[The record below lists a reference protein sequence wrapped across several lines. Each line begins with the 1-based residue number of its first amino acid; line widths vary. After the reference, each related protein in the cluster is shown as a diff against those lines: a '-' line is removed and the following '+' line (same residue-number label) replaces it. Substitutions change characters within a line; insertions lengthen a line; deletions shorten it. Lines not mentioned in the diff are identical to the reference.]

1 MITNNT
7 EIKQEIF
14 IKMVM
19 DAWNSKVKTLDNLL
33 SELDD
38 QQLIKEVS
46 PGRNQGIYILGHLT
60 VVNNTMLPLL
70 NIKERMVPDVFNI
83 FLQTANKNIVDLPH
97 INDVRQEWINVKTA
111 LAIQFLKMKPND
123 WFQKHTSVSD
133 EDFAKEPH
141 RNKLNVVISRTNHL
155 DYHIGQLV
163 FLKKK

>member
-7 EIKQEIF
+7 AIKQETF

-19 DAWNSKVKTLDNLL
+19 DAWNSKVKRLDNLL

-38 QQLIKEVS
+38 QQLLKEVA

-60 VVNNTMLPLL
+60 EVNNAMLPLL
-70 NIKERMVPDVFNI
+70 DSREIMSPDVFKT
-83 FLQTANKNIVDLPH
+83 FLQTANKDIVDLPSV
-97 INDVRQEWINVKTA
+97 NEVRQEWINVKTA
-111 LAIQFLKMKPND
+111 LATQFLKMQPND
-123 WFQKHTSVSD
+123 WFQKHTNVSE

-141 RNKLNVVISRTNHL
+141 RNKLNVVITRTNHL